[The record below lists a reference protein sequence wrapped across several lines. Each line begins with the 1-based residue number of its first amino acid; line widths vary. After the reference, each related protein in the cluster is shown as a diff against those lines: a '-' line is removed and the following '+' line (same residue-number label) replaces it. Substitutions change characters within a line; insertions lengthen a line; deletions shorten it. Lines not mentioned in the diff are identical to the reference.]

1 MLNSIRNFSKTIFA
15 KILLV
20 IVVIPFVFWGMGGVF
35 SSGNTNSLAKIDNIN
50 ISTQEFIEHIND
62 LNINQEA
69 IRENLDNE
77 IVEELLSELISKKIL
92 EIQINELDINITEK
106 NLANIIKKNPNMYGY
121 VKIDKQGF
129 ASRVTCKKKISGSPW
144 NDHTIIGTFTF
155 KKAKYFIHFANK
167 LIKNNLRV
175 NNEFYIDSI
184 ADLFVKSGFKVKVN
198 LVKKYFG
205 WGTPMD
211 LNKYLKK

>member
-106 NLANIIKKNPNMYGY
+106 NLANIIKK
-121 VKIDKQGF
+121 
-129 ASRVTCKKKISGSPW
+129 
-144 NDHTIIGTFTF
+144 
-155 KKAKYFIHFANK
+155 
-167 LIKNNLRV
+167 
-175 NNEFYIDSI
+175 
-184 ADLFVKSGFKVKVN
+184 KS
-198 LVKKYFG
+198 
-205 WGTPMD
+205 
-211 LNKYLKK
+211 

>member
-77 IVEELLSELISKKIL
+77 IVEELLSELISKKFW
-92 EIQINELDINITEK
+92 K
-106 NLANIIKKNPNMYGY
+106 
-121 VKIDKQGF
+121 
-129 ASRVTCKKKISGSPW
+129 
-144 NDHTIIGTFTF
+144 F
-155 KKAKYFIHFANK
+155 KSMN
-167 LIKNNLRV
+167 
-175 NNEFYIDSI
+175 
-184 ADLFVKSGFKVKVN
+184 
-198 LVKKYFG
+198 
-205 WGTPMD
+205 
-211 LNKYLKK
+211 

>member
-1 MLNSIRNFSKTIFA
+1 
-15 KILLV
+15 
-20 IVVIPFVFWGMGGVF
+20 MGGVF

-106 NLANIIKKNPNMYGY
+106 NLANIIKK
-121 VKIDKQGF
+121 
-129 ASRVTCKKKISGSPW
+129 S
-144 NDHTIIGTFTF
+144 
-155 KKAKYFIHFANK
+155 
-167 LIKNNLRV
+167 
-175 NNEFYIDSI
+175 
-184 ADLFVKSGFKVKVN
+184 
-198 LVKKYFG
+198 
-205 WGTPMD
+205 
-211 LNKYLKK
+211 

>member
-106 NLANIIKKNPNMYGY
+106 NLANIIKKNPNVFDDNNNLMLLSRNH
-121 VKIDKQGF
+121 IEQHLDKDDDDFDHKLSTNLFNTSLRKQ
-129 ASRVTCKKKISGSPW
+129 AKQTKKLKDEQEI
-144 NDHTIIGTFTF
+144 NKY
-155 KKAKYFIHFANK
+155 KKA
-167 LIKNNLRV
+167 
-175 NNEFYIDSI
+175 
-184 ADLFVKSGFKVKVN
+184 VKEKRQKQIEQIR
-198 LVKKYFG
+198 KQR
-205 WGTPMD
+205 
-211 LNKYLKK
+211 

>member
-77 IVEELLSELISKKIL
+77 ITMIIITHRLSTVEKCDKV
-92 EIQINELDINITEK
+92 
-106 NLANIIKKNPNMYGY
+106 
-121 VKIDKQGF
+121 VKIEKG
-129 ASRVTCKKKISGSPW
+129 KISITY
-144 NDHTIIGTFTF
+144 N
-155 KKAKYFIHFANK
+155 
-167 LIKNNLRV
+167 
-175 NNEFYIDSI
+175 
-184 ADLFVKSGFKVKVN
+184 
-198 LVKKYFG
+198 
-205 WGTPMD
+205 
-211 LNKYLKK
+211 

>member
-92 EIQINELDINITEK
+92 EIQINELAVSYT
-106 NLANIIKKNPNMYGY
+106 
-121 VKIDKQGF
+121 
-129 ASRVTCKKKISGSPW
+129 
-144 NDHTIIGTFTF
+144 H
-155 KKAKYFIHFANK
+155 
-167 LIKNNLRV
+167 LRAH
-175 NNEFYIDSI
+175 ETDS
-184 ADLFVKSGFKVKVN
+184 
-198 LVKKYFG
+198 
-205 WGTPMD
+205 
-211 LNKYLKK
+211 

>member
-92 EIQINELDINITEK
+92 EIQINELDINISEK
-106 NLANIIKKNPNMYGY
+106 SLANIIKKNPNFF
-121 VKIDKQGF
+121 D
-129 ASRVTCKKKISGSPW
+129 
-144 NDHTIIGTFTF
+144 
-155 KKAKYFIHFANK
+155 
-167 LIKNNLRV
+167 
-175 NNEFYIDSI
+175 
-184 ADLFVKSGFKVKVN
+184 
-198 LVKKYFG
+198 
-205 WGTPMD
+205 
-211 LNKYLKK
+211 

>member
-69 IRENLDNE
+69 IRANLDNE
-77 IVEELLSELISKKIL
+77 IVEELLSELI
-92 EIQINELDINITEK
+92 
-106 NLANIIKKNPNMYGY
+106 
-121 VKIDKQGF
+121 
-129 ASRVTCKKKISGSPW
+129 
-144 NDHTIIGTFTF
+144 
-155 KKAKYFIHFANK
+155 
-167 LIKNNLRV
+167 
-175 NNEFYIDSI
+175 
-184 ADLFVKSGFKVKVN
+184 
-198 LVKKYFG
+198 
-205 WGTPMD
+205 
-211 LNKYLKK
+211 

>member
-106 NLANIIKKNPNMYGY
+106 NLANIIKK
-121 VKIDKQGF
+121 
-129 ASRVTCKKKISGSPW
+129 S
-144 NDHTIIGTFTF
+144 
-155 KKAKYFIHFANK
+155 
-167 LIKNNLRV
+167 
-175 NNEFYIDSI
+175 
-184 ADLFVKSGFKVKVN
+184 
-198 LVKKYFG
+198 
-205 WGTPMD
+205 
-211 LNKYLKK
+211 

>member
-92 EIQINELDINITEK
+92 EIQINELDII
-106 NLANIIKKNPNMYGY
+106 LL
-121 VKIDKQGF
+121 
-129 ASRVTCKKKISGSPW
+129 KKI
-144 NDHTIIGTFTF
+144 
-155 KKAKYFIHFANK
+155 
-167 LIKNNLRV
+167 
-175 NNEFYIDSI
+175 
-184 ADLFVKSGFKVKVN
+184 
-198 LVKKYFG
+198 
-205 WGTPMD
+205 
-211 LNKYLKK
+211 

>member
-106 NLANIIKKNPNMYGY
+106 NLANIIKKN
-121 VKIDKQGF
+121 
-129 ASRVTCKKKISGSPW
+129 R
-144 NDHTIIGTFTF
+144 
-155 KKAKYFIHFANK
+155 
-167 LIKNNLRV
+167 
-175 NNEFYIDSI
+175 
-184 ADLFVKSGFKVKVN
+184 
-198 LVKKYFG
+198 
-205 WGTPMD
+205 
-211 LNKYLKK
+211 